1 MVPIRLGRLLLVA
14 ATLASALLCQGCKEM
29 PGARIG
35 DRAPGISG
43 NDIKGDYISLNN
55 LKGKVVLVCFWTNS
69 CCGTALK
76 QLEPLYSRHKYD
88 GLDLIAVN
96 EIDSRQDVESYTRE
110 SGISFTMMTDERSM
124 LFHAYHVMGFPTT
137 FIIDRS
143 GIIREK
149 LIGEIDPRKL
159 EQLLV
164 PHLERK
170 S

>member
-1 MVPIRLGRLLLVA
+1 
-14 ATLASALLCQGCKEM
+14 
-29 PGARIG
+29 
-35 DRAPGISG
+35 
-43 NDIKGDYISLNN
+43 
-55 LKGKVVLVCFWTNS
+55 
-69 CCGTALK
+69 
-76 QLEPLYSRHKYD
+76 
-88 GLDLIAVN
+88 
-96 EIDSRQDVESYTRE
+96 
-110 SGISFTMMTDERSM
+110 M